1 MVFSFCILHT
11 GVSEVMVKT
20 LRMKTAHYS
29 PYGIRRHLRRGAQ
42 AVHIAQCAKM
52 CAAQP
57 ARVQMMQ
64 RHGPACERDR

>member
-1 MVFSFCILHT
+1 MNENKSLAII
-11 GVSEVMVKT
+11 
-20 LRMKTAHYS
+20 
-29 PYGIRRHLRRGAQ
+29 YGRGAQ